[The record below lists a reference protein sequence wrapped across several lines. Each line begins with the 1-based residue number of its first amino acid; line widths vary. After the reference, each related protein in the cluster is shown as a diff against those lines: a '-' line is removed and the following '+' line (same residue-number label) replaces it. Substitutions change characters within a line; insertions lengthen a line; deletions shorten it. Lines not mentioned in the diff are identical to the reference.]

1 MDKRLLFRYRSR
13 TIQSQVCAG
22 CAKSSAVLELL
33 RLSVQMCWFRPARR
47 GVGKPFLGN
56 STNARLQEKHGW
68 GSRERPYRKPTLV
81 AGHKCAKVDE

>member
-1 MDKRLLFRYRSR
+1 MDKRLIFRYRSR

-33 RLSVQMCWFRPARR
+33 RLTVQVVWFWPDRR
-47 GVGKPFLGN
+47 GRGKSAKGN
-56 STNARLQEKHGW
+56 STYARLQEKHVW
-68 GSRERPYRKPTLV
+68 GCHERPYRKPTLV